1 MFLKTLSGRFLLL
14 TIIFVMLAEVMIFVP
29 SVARFREDYLRERLE
44 RSQIASLTLLA
55 APDDMVASEL
65 RQELLANADVFNIVL
80 RRDEMRELVLAS
92 PMPHAVDLVVD
103 LRETTA
109 WSLTHGAFDTLM
121 NGGDRVILVMGEPV
135 KGGGVL
141 IEATMA
147 EGPLKAAMI
156 DYGKRIFFLSFGL
169 SLAIAGMLFFAIRRL
184 IGSPI
189 NRVVRQIQNFQSA
202 PEDSR
207 QIIEPKAGVTE
218 FYKAEVALAEMET
231 ELNASLL
238 ERKRLVALGGAV
250 SKISHDLRNIL
261 TTTQL
266 LADSMEMS
274 KDPRVQRIAPKL
286 VNSLSRAVN
295 LCERTLSFGKAE
307 EADPIHAS
315 FAAHQLIDDVVEAE
329 RLAIGEA
336 NVKIAMKV
344 PPNMMLWADQEQLFR
359 VISNLTRNARQVLVA
374 GKKGGDIIISASEG
388 DGNSVITIQ
397 DTGPGLPPKAR
408 ENMFKPFE
416 GSARAGGTGLGL
428 AISAELIANHNGT
441 LEMTDST
448 DQGTTFQIT
457 LPMS

>member
-1 MFLKTLSGRFLLL
+1 
-14 TIIFVMLAEVMIFVP
+14 MLAEVMIFVP

-109 WSLTHGAFDTLM
+109 WSLAHGAFDTLM

-207 QIIEPKAGVTE
+207 QIIEPKAG
-218 FYKAEVALAEMET
+218 
-231 ELNASLL
+231 
-238 ERKRLVALGGAV
+238 G
-250 SKISHDLRNIL
+250 D
-261 TTTQL
+261 
-266 LADSMEMS
+266 
-274 KDPRVQRIAPKL
+274 RVL
-286 VNSLSRAVN
+286 
-295 LCERTLSFGKAE
+295 
-307 EADPIHAS
+307 
-315 FAAHQLIDDVVEAE
+315 
-329 RLAIGEA
+329 
-336 NVKIAMKV
+336 
-344 PPNMMLWADQEQLFR
+344 
-359 VISNLTRNARQVLVA
+359 
-374 GKKGGDIIISASEG
+374 
-388 DGNSVITIQ
+388 
-397 DTGPGLPPKAR
+397 
-408 ENMFKPFE
+408 
-416 GSARAGGTGLGL
+416 
-428 AISAELIANHNGT
+428 
-441 LEMTDST
+441 
-448 DQGTTFQIT
+448 
-457 LPMS
+457 

>member
-1 MFLKTLSGRFLLL
+1 
-14 TIIFVMLAEVMIFVP
+14 
-29 SVARFREDYLRERLE
+29 
-44 RSQIASLTLLA
+44 
-55 APDDMVASEL
+55 MVASEL

-92 PMPHAVDLVVD
+92 PMPHAVDVGVD

-109 WSLTHGAFDTLM
+109 WSLAHGAFDTLM

-344 PPNMMLWADQEQLFR
+344 PPKMMLWADQEQLFR

-457 LPMS
+457 LPMP

>member
-14 TIIFVMLAEVMIFVP
+14 TIIFVMLAEVMILVP

-55 APDDMVASEL
+55 SPDDMVAADL
-65 RQELLANADVFNIVL
+65 RQELLANADVYNIVL

-103 LRETTA
+103 LRKNTA
-109 WSLTHGAFDTLM
+109 WSLTRDAFDTLF
-121 NGGDRVILVMGEPV
+121 NGSDRVILVIGEPV

-147 EGPLKAAMI
+147 EKPLRWAMV
-156 DYGKRIFFLSFGL
+156 DYGKRILWLSFGL

-184 IGSPI
+184 IGTPI

-207 QIIEPKAGVTE
+207 QIIEPQAGVTE
-218 FYKAEVALAEMET
+218 FFKAETALAEMET
-231 ELNASLL
+231 QLNAALL

-307 EADPIHAS
+307 EAAPIFDNFSAM
-315 FAAHQLIDDVVEAE
+315 QLIDDVAEAE
-329 RLAIGEA
+329 RLAIGDA
-336 NVKIAMKV
+336 NVKIAVQV
-344 PPNMMLWADQEQLFR
+344 PSKMNLFADQEQLFR
-359 VISNLTRNARQVLVA
+359 VISNLTRNARQVLMA
-374 GKKGGDIIISASEG
+374 RPAGGDIIISASE
-388 DGNSVITIQ
+388 DDQNSMITIA
-397 DTGPGLPPKAR
+397 DTGPGLPNRAR

-416 GSARAGGTGLGL
+416 GSARVGGTGLGL

-441 LEMTDST
+441 LEMIDSS
-448 DQGTTFQIT
+448 DQGTSFQIK
-457 LPMS
+457 LKRG

>member
-1 MFLKTLSGRFLLL
+1 
-14 TIIFVMLAEVMIFVP
+14 
-29 SVARFREDYLRERLE
+29 
-44 RSQIASLTLLA
+44 
-55 APDDMVASEL
+55 
-65 RQELLANADVFNIVL
+65 
-80 RRDEMRELVLAS
+80 
-92 PMPHAVDLVVD
+92 
-103 LRETTA
+103 
-109 WSLTHGAFDTLM
+109 
-121 NGGDRVILVMGEPV
+121 
-135 KGGGVL
+135 
-141 IEATMA
+141 MA

-207 QIIEPKAGVTE
+207 QIIEPMAGVTE

-307 EADPIHAS
+307 EADPIHA
-315 FAAHQLIDDVVEAE
+315 FFPAHQLIDDVVEAE

-336 NVKIAMKV
+336 NVKIAVKV
-344 PPNMMLWADQEQLFR
+344 PPKMMLWVDQEQLFR
-359 VISNLTRNARQVLVA
+359 VVSNLTRNARQVLMS
-374 GKKGGDIIISASEG
+374 GKDGGDIIISATEDKQS
-388 DGNSVITIQ
+388 SIITIT
-397 DTGPGLPPKAR
+397 DTGPGLPAKAR

-416 GSARAGGTGLGL
+416 GSARAGGSGLGL
-428 AISAELIANHNGT
+428 AISAELITNHNGK
-441 LEMTDST
+441 LEMIKSSE
-448 DQGTTFQIT
+448 QGTSFQIT
-457 LPMS
+457 LPRP